1 MTEEI
6 IISIIEDFINIINK
20 KMVKL
25 SNKIAPLEKR
35 LEELSDLNNK
45 FKLLIEN
52 LKAEQNSEDYNYDFD
67 GGNVSHVS

>member
-6 IISIIEDFINIINK
+6 IISIIEDFINIINQ

-35 LEELSDLNNK
+35 LEELSDLNYK
-45 FKLLIEN
+45 FRQLVEN
-52 LKAEQNSEDYNYDFD
+52 LKAEQISEDNNNDF
-67 GGNVSHVS
+67 GGGDVSCQ